1 MRIKIPKNTPA
12 EPDIES
18 ICSIRWQFILSAI
31 IWWKRADK
39 KKHDKYK
46 AIGSVVAVLGRIV
59 IFYAPRWRKFNYK
72 VAGIRFCLCHR

>member
-39 KKHDKYK
+39 KKLDRY
-46 AIGSVVAVLGRIV
+46 
-59 IFYAPRWRKFNYK
+59 
-72 VAGIRFCLCHR
+72 